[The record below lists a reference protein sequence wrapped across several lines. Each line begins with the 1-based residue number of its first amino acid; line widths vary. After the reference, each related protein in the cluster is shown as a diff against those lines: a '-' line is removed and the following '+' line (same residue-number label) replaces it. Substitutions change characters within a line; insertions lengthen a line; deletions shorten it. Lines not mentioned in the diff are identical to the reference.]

1 VPLTTL
7 FTTRDEAFHSKLRRS
22 INNAYTMSSLV
33 QFEPLVDSTIT
44 ELVTQMHS
52 RYANQSGDTGL
63 VDFGAWLQ
71 YFAFDVICELTYSKR
86 IGFVE
91 RGADVEDI
99 LADLQKFVNY
109 SAVVRLV
116 YRTWRIHD

>member
-1 VPLTTL
+1 
-7 FTTRDEAFHSKLRRS
+7 
-22 INNAYTMSSLV
+22 MSSLV

>member
-1 VPLTTL
+1 
-7 FTTRDEAFHSKLRRS
+7 
-22 INNAYTMSSLV
+22 
-33 QFEPLVDSTIT
+33 
-44 ELVTQMHS
+44 VTQMHS